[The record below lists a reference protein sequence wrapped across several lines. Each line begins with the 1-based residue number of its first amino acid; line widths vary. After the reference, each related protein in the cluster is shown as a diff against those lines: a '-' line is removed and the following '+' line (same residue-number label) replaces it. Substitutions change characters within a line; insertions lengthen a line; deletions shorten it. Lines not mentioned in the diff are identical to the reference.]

1 VAGIVRGT
9 GTAALLGGDLTDPEN
24 NGNQY
29 GSNYNADFDA
39 NVEPRFDSG
48 EGGSDRE
55 GAFNV
60 FNNDIGPWEAK
71 WCCDPPPVWVS
82 AGNFGLSKNPADAPQ
97 YLLTHFTI
105 TSGNDVPKR
114 DADKWTIQG
123 SDDQEEWTTIFEYNH
138 PGKSPW
144 TRRNQV
150 LQFSSPTHF
159 HVCAPYRYFRYHA
172 TSVVRGGFHQ
182 LNELEFFG
190 EAVAAAG
197 RM

>member
-24 NGNQY
+24 NGNRY

-39 NVEPRFDSG
+39 NVEPRFYYG
-48 EGGSDRE
+48 E

-60 FNNDIGPWEAK
+60 FNNVIGPWNAK

-82 AGNFGLSKNPADAPQ
+82 AGNFGLSTNPADAPQ

-105 TSGNDVPKR
+105 TSGNDMPER

-123 SDDQEEWTTIFEYNH
+123 SDDQVEWTTIFEYNNA
-138 PGKSPW
+138 GESPW
-144 TRRNQV
+144 TTGIRNQV

-159 HVCAPYRYFRYHA
+159 KVCAPYRYFRYYA
-172 TSVVRGGFHQ
+172 TSVVSGGNHQ

-197 RM
+197 RV